1 MRYFSSYERLIL
13 KQFSNE
19 EELKRTKVTSM
30 SEQTAIFFG
39 GGGGWGGREVE
50 VFLPEKTFYQDKRM
64 SLQLEMWER
73 AEKLLMKSKG

>member
-30 SEQTAIFFG
+30 SEQTAIFFLG
-39 GGGGWGGREVE
+39 GDGVE
-50 VFLPEKTFYQDKRM
+50 GKLKDFCPKKHSTKT
-64 SLQLEMWER
+64 SE
-73 AEKLLMKSKG
+73 

>member
-30 SEQTAIFFG
+30 SEQTAIFFL
-39 GGGGWGGREVE
+39 GGGWGGREVE
-50 VFLPEKTFYQDKRM
+50 GFLPEKTFYQDKRM
-64 SLQLEMWER
+64 SLQLEIWER

>member
-30 SEQTAIFFG
+30 TEQTAIFLG

-50 VFLPEKTFYQDKRM
+50 GFLPEKTFYQDKRM

>member
-39 GGGGWGGREVE
+39 RGGGWGGREVE
-50 VFLPEKTFYQDKRM
+50 GFLPEKTFYQDKRM